1 MNFKTKE
8 VTLSDG
14 STVWDVN
21 VFANGEEKFTLKP
34 MCIFSCIDERSM
46 ISFVTELGRLIEK
59 HTCENFKEG

>member
-8 VTLSDG
+8 VILSDG

-46 ISFVTELGRLIEK
+46 ISFVTELGRII
-59 HTCENFKEG
+59 